1 MKQHHQ
7 VQQQGMEY
15 QPINQKYFIHEKE
28 KIRHDPFAESL
39 EEYFSFFRK
48 RTIYHF
54 LLCISN
60 KYKRV
65 IVMFFIGLMI
75 PSIILQAEYIEVD
88 VNDGVGNFTMND
100 TWDPPISIYM
110 FSKSD
115 QLLLDIQL
123 ELNDKLI
130 QEFTIQEQL
139 IIHTQYII
147 KSEKP
152 YTFSKLIL
160 NTSTA
165 VRLMAQ
171 FDFVPASYLIITVV
185 MLVISLLYSILTY
198 ARQRQL

>member
-1 MKQHHQ
+1 MKQHQ
-7 VQQQGMEY
+7 VQLQGMEF
-15 QPINQKYFIHEKE
+15 QPINQKYFLHEKE
-28 KIRHDPFAESL
+28 KIRHDPFSESL
-39 EEYFSFFRK
+39 EQYFFLFRK

-65 IVMFFIGLMI
+65 IALFFIALMI

-123 ELNDKLI
+123 ELNDKSI

-152 YTFSKLIL
+152 YTF
-160 NTSTA
+160 T

-185 MLVISLLYSILTY
+185 MFVISLLYSVLTY